1 MKIVTRMLGDELFEG
16 KNESGN
22 TVKVDLR
29 KGPEKVNLSPTEMV
43 LSALAGCSGVDV
55 ISMLRKRKKSIEEF
69 VIETDGT
76 KHDPAPHYF
85 TKIHVTFIVT
95 STDATEDELQKI
107 SALALEKYC
116 SVASSLKA
124 EITFSVKVKRPG

>member
-16 KNESGN
+16 KNEAGN

-55 ISMLRKRKKSIEEF
+55 ISMLRKRKKSIDEF

-95 STDATEDELQKI
+95 STDATEEELQKI

>member
-1 MKIVTRMLGDELFEG
+1 
-16 KNESGN
+16 
-22 TVKVDLR
+22 
-29 KGPEKVNLSPTEMV
+29 MV

-76 KHDPAPHYF
+76 KHAPAPHYF

>member
-29 KGPEKVNLSPTEMV
+29 KGAEKVNLSPTEMV

-55 ISMLRKRKKSIEEF
+55 ISMLRKRKKSIDEF

-76 KHDPAPHYF
+76 KHEPAPHYF
-85 TKIHVTFIVT
+85 TNIHVAFTLT
-95 STDATEDELQKI
+95 SSDATEEELQKI

-124 EITFSVKVKRPG
+124 EISFSVKVKRPA